1 MRQFARPQL
10 SALCPVFSGNLRH
23 TVMTTKKR
31 THSGRSIHGDE
42 TLVYGGVGESPVEA
56 GTLADAEGLDGFQ
69 YVTGEVPY
77 TSQEEMLL
85 DQERTE
91 ERMEDDRDREAPEEV
106 LASRVASD
114 EQDDVNTLDDVDR
127 QGRRG
132 EEERD
137 WTGDM
142 YADSGRNRLNDGSR
156 KHK

>member
-1 MRQFARPQL
+1 
-10 SALCPVFSGNLRH
+10 
-23 TVMTTKKR
+23 MTTKKTAR
-31 THSGRSIHGDE
+31 SRRSIRGDDP
-42 TLVYGGVGESPVEA
+42 LVYGGVAESPVEA
-56 GTLADAEGLDGFQ
+56 GTHADAEGLDGLQ

-91 ERMEDDRDREAPEEV
+91 ERIEDDRDLEAPEEV
-106 LASRVASD
+106 MTSRVAFD
-114 EQDDVNTLDDVDR
+114 ERDDVNTLDDVDR

-137 WTGDM
+137 WSGDM
-142 YADSGRNRLNDGSR
+142 YADSGRHRLNDGSR

>member
-1 MRQFARPQL
+1 
-10 SALCPVFSGNLRH
+10 
-23 TVMTTKKR
+23 MTTKKTAGSR
-31 THSGRSIHGDE
+31 RSIRGDDP
-42 TLVYGGVGESPVEA
+42 LVYGGVGESPVEA
-56 GTLADAEGLDGFQ
+56 GTHADAEGLDGLQ

-91 ERMEDDRDREAPEEV
+91 ERIEDDRDLEAPEEV
-106 LASRVASD
+106 MTSRVALD
-114 EQDDVNTLDDVDR
+114 ERDDVNTLDDVDR

-137 WTGDM
+137 WSGDM
-142 YADSGRNRLNDGSR
+142 YADSGRHRLNDGSR